1 MSPIASCLPN
11 LIGRFP
17 RTRGD
22 EPEGDRVIIAV
33 NTFSPHT
40 RG

>member
-1 MSPIASCLPN
+1 M
-11 LIGRFP
+11 RFP

-22 EPEGDRVIIAV
+22 EPIIAREAGGV
-33 NTFSPHT
+33 MAFSPHT